1 MQINNNP
8 SMQSFGMA
16 MRVKPEAVDALREM
30 SEEAI
35 AKLSRI
41 GDELKD
47 KKHCHLVIAEGAK
60 PIVKTN
66 YANAYMSEFK
76 PVVKGN
82 DSAIQI
88 STRWA
93 GEANGGLKTGDK
105 YEAYYITPTQEF
117 ATDFAKELEAA
128 PTSLDQAVVMVKRLE
143 AIGAYKAQKEAEEA
157 ARQARV
163 DGAVEDLM
171 KNFGVDWNA

>member
-8 SMQSFGMA
+8 SVQNFGMA
-16 MRVKPEAVDALREM
+16 MRVKPEAVPALQKM
-30 SEEAI
+30 SEDAI
-35 AKLSRI
+35 AKISKI
-41 GDELKD
+41 GEELKD
-47 KKHCHLVIAEGAK
+47 TVHCHLVIAEGGK

-66 YANAYMSEFK
+66 FANAYMSEFK

-88 STRWA
+88 GTRWA
-93 GEANGGLKTGDK
+93 GETNGSLKNGDK
-105 YEAYYITPTQEF
+105 YEAYYLTPSHDF
-117 ATDFAKELEAA
+117 AVSFAKELEAA
-128 PTSLDQAVVMVKRLE
+128 PTSLDQAVVMVKRLD

-163 DGAVEDLM
+163 NGAVDDLM
-171 KNFGVDWNA
+171 SKFGVDFGV